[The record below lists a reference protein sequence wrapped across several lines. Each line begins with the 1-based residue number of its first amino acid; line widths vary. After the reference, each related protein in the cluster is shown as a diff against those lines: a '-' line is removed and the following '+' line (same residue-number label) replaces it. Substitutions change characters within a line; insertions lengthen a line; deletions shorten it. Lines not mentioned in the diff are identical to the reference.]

1 LSVAQFG
8 GGVAQQSVAAW
19 QSMIAH
25 SFDVWTTLKTP
36 RTQTPPRPTLTVD
49 DDDDPLAVWD
59 PGRHASPG
67 AQSFVV

>member
-1 LSVAQFG
+1 
-8 GGVAQQSVAAW
+8 
-19 QSMIAH
+19 MIAH

-49 DDDDPLAVWD
+49 DDDPLAVWD